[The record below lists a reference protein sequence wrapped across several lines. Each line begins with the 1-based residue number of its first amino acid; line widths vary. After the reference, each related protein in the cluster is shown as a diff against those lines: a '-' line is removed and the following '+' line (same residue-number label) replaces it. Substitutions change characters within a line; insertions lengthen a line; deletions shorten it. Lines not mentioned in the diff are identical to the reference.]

1 MVIYQERHAQDRSM
15 NNMNGVEEGM
25 QVLRDSR
32 WVLHVVR

>member
-1 MVIYQERHAQDRSM
+1 MVIYQEGHALDRSM
-15 NNMNGVEEGM
+15 SNMNGVEEGM